1 MKINDE
7 LILFVSIG
15 GKVFSRKIGFK
26 NVVHFLNK
34 MGWLLAKNFESKY
47 NQKIIFKHRKE

>member
-26 NVVHFLNK
+26 NVHFLNK
-34 MGWLLAKNFESKY
+34 MGWLLAKNFESNY